1 MSKAVNASSNLSKA
15 MSAKHLVVCAAAI
28 ALAYVASYVKLF
40 SLPFGGS
47 VTLFSMLF
55 IALVGYW
62 YGPRLGI
69 LTGFVYGLL
78 QFFQEPYMLNLL
90 QVGCDYL
97 FAFSALGVAGIF
109 KNKKN
114 GLVKGYL
121 FAIFLRGVFHSLGG
135 YLFWMSYMPESF
147 PASLAAL
154 YPIIYNYSYILA
166 EGIVTVIIL
175 MLPPVKSAL
184 GSIRKIVL

>member
-28 ALAYVASYVKLF
+28 ALAYVASYIKLF

-55 IALVGYW
+55 IVLVGYW
-62 YGPRLGI
+62 YGPRVGL
-69 LTGFVYGLL
+69 LVGFVYGLL

-97 FAFSALGVAGIF
+97 FAFSALGASGFF
-109 KNKKN
+109 KHKKN
-114 GLVKGYL
+114 GLIKGYV
-121 FAIFLRGVFHSLGG
+121 FAIFLRGAFHSLGG

-147 PASLAAL
+147 PKSLATL

-166 EGIVTVIIL
+166 EGIVTVIVL
-175 MLPPVKSAL
+175 MLPPVKAAL
-184 GSIRKIVL
+184 NSIKRIVL

>member
-62 YGPRLGI
+62 YGAKIGI

-114 GLVKGYL
+114 GLIKGYL

-147 PASLAAL
+147 PSSLAAL

-166 EGIVTVIIL
+166 EGIVTVIVL
-175 MLPPVKSAL
+175 MLPPVKVAL
-184 GSIRKIVL
+184 SSIKKIVL

>member
-62 YGPRLGI
+62 YGPRFGI

-121 FAIFLRGVFHSLGG
+121 FAILLRGVFHSLGG

>member
-114 GLVKGYL
+114 GLIKGYL
-121 FAIFLRGVFHSLGG
+121 FAILLRGVFHSLGG

>member
-114 GLVKGYL
+114 GLIKGYL

-147 PASLAAL
+147 PDSLAAL

>member
-62 YGPRLGI
+62 YGPRFGL

-121 FAIFLRGVFHSLGG
+121 FAILLRGVFHSLGG